1 MKRITA
7 GLPIIVTILS
17 FILLTGCPKKPV
29 IKQTF
34 KESATVPTK
43 NLQKTEAEVK
53 PTIPEPVKVSK
64 ESAVRESVPKT
75 PIQPTKPAPVKPVPT
90 IVGEV
95 VFVNV
100 SANKFTVKDK
110 SGNREVLNLDENT
123 QIKKNQKNISL
134 KNMSIDDK
142 VTVYYKIQAD
152 KKIDTSVTIGL
163 SSDKKK

>member
-100 SANKFTVKDK
+100 SANKFT
-110 SGNREVLNLDENT
+110 GNREVLNLDENT

-152 KKIDTSVTIGL
+152 KKIATSVTIGL